1 MLSNPLLVGGATCSP
16 FGNNFALFLDVSLLN
31 ILCYSGNLHFSVVP
45 STIHIMEAV
54 RKVHIIL
61 TQLYRSLVHTL
72 LKTDCIPGKH
82 NYDVW
87 SKSLF
92 LDKRKK

>member
-1 MLSNPLLVGGATCSP
+1 
-16 FGNNFALFLDVSLLN
+16 
-31 ILCYSGNLHFSVVP
+31 VVP